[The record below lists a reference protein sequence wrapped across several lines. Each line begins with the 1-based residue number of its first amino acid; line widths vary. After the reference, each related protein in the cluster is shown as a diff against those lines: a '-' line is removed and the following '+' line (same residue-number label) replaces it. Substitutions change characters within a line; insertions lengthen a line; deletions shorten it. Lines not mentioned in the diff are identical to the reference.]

1 MTPRSLAPRRFGSL
15 LAFSLVILAASAC
28 STGRGTGALAGGGV
42 GGLLGGIFGGWQ
54 GAAIGSAVGA
64 GAGYI
69 VGNEIDEK
77 KARDMEK
84 VPAAELMP
92 FMGTRW
98 VLTEL
103 TSKEGMQFESV
114 NAEFRNDGI
123 LEVKKVEKGGLTT
136 ITQERYRVVGGTLI
150 VNKPGYVANV
160 EYTLSGNTL
169 YLHDKST
176 DRKATLTKVG

>member
-1 MTPRSLAPRRFGSL
+1 MLRPLAFPRRSVHL
-15 LAFSLVILAASAC
+15 LACCLVVLAASAC
-28 STGRGTGALAGGGV
+28 STGRGTGTLAGGGV

-64 GAGYI
+64 GTGYI
-69 VGNEIDEK
+69 IGNEIDQK

-103 TSKEGMQFESV
+103 TSKEGIQFQSV
-114 NAEFRNDGI
+114 DVEFRRDGI
-123 LEVKKVEKGGLTT
+123 VEVKKVEKGGLTT
-136 ITQERYRVVGGTLI
+136 ITQERYRVVGGILI

-169 YLHDKST
+169 YLHDKVAE
-176 DRKATLTKVG
+176 RKATLTRIG